1 MHRAV
6 ESPLRQLAANSG
18 VDGGVVVQ
26 KVVEGKGN
34 FGFNVATSQYEDL
47 VKAGVVDPTKV
58 TRIAL
63 QNASSIAGLL
73 LTTEAMITEIPEK
86 KERPQM
92 PQGGGDMD
100 Y

>member
-1 MHRAV
+1 
-6 ESPLRQLAANSG
+6 
-18 VDGGVVVQ
+18 VVQ
-26 KVVEGKGN
+26 KVLEGKGN
-34 FGFNVATSQYEDL
+34 FGYNVASGDYEDL

-86 KERPQM
+86 KDKPAM
-92 PQGGGDMD
+92 PPGGGDMGD